1 MISISSSRPLQ
12 LQFLNRIRPS
22 RHSLS
27 PPPSSHSF
35 HGWRQPEFRRCVTA
49 LKIGSEGG
57 RIGTDQ
63 DAYGSELL
71 RKPVATPSLEPAG
84 EEEPVEEDDY
94 DENERSDEES
104 WVDWEQKILE
114 DTIPLVGFARMI
126 LHSGRYE
133 PGDRLSFEHEKI
145 ILERFLPY
153 HPEGE
158 KKIGCGV
165 NYITIGYHPD
175 FGRSRCLFVVR
186 NDGESVD
193 FSYWK
198 CIKGLI
204 RKNYPLYADSFILRH
219 FQRRTRE

>member
-12 LQFLNRIRPS
+12 LQLLNRIRPS

-71 RKPVATPSLEPAG
+71 RKP
-84 EEEPVEEDDY
+84 
-94 DENERSDEES
+94 
-104 WVDWEQKILE
+104 ILE